1 MQEFDKY
8 HPNDRVIW
16 SLATLFGFGGFAT
29 ILLFVWDVP
38 SLLSSTGTSLMDST
52 WVFSAFIWRLF
63 CLMVGISAIIYMFR
77 MKTGHMIVRSHQKKE
92 DILIHP
98 LGIRKFVTFSSWTL
112 LLNVVYFFLATL
124 SSLAIVLGNDISE
137 SLNQALA
144 GTFVTALGASF
155 LTSTVVRYVI
165 LPGDYADHEHHQRQF
180 WFHNQV
186 MHNLCTIFLVTEI
199 IITTPQLE
207 FSYMLFGILI
217 GLNYALFAF
226 PFAVYGGGYYCYSFI
241 DPRLQKAPLF
251 ILLLALS
258 ISFSYVGVWLVSE
271 LISFNSILGSL
282 LLMAWCSRIVQFKPL
297 NDRLSG
303 GRAEPKNES
312 K

>member
-63 CLMVGISAIIYMFR
+63 CLKIGISAIIYMFR
-77 MKTGHMIVRSHQKKE
+77 MRTGHMIVRSHQKKE

-165 LPGDYADHEHHQRQF
+165 LPGDYTDHEHHKRQF

-217 GLNYALFAF
+217 GLTYALFAF

-251 ILLLALS
+251 ILILALA

-282 LLMAWCSRIVQFKPL
+282 LLIAWCSKIVQFKPL

>member
-165 LPGDYADHEHHQRQF
+165 LPGDYTDHEHHQRQF

-303 GRAEPKNES
+303 GRAEI
-312 K
+312 

>member
-63 CLMVGISAIIYMFR
+63 CLMIGISAIIYMFR
-77 MKTGHMIVRSHQKKE
+77 MRTGHMVVRSHQKKE

-112 LLNVVYFFLATL
+112 LLNVAYFFLATL
-124 SSLAIVLGNDISE
+124 SSFAIALGYDISE

-155 LTSTVVRYVI
+155 LTSTIVRYVI
-165 LPGDYADHEHHQRQF
+165 LPGDYTDDEHHQRQF

-186 MHNLCTIFLVTEI
+186 MHNFCTIFLVTEI

-217 GLNYALFAF
+217 GLTYALFAF

-251 ILLLALS
+251 ILILALA

-271 LISFNSILGSL
+271 LISFNSIFGSL
-282 LLMAWCSRIVQFKPL
+282 LLIAWCLRIVQFKPL
-297 NDRLSG
+297 NGRLSG
-303 GRAEPKNES
+303 GRAEI
-312 K
+312 

>member
-165 LPGDYADHEHHQRQF
+165 LPGDYTDHEHHQRQF

-251 ILLLALS
+251 ILILALA

-282 LLMAWCSRIVQFKPL
+282 LLIAWCSKIVQFKPL

-303 GRAEPKNES
+303 GRAEI
-312 K
+312 

>member
-63 CLMVGISAIIYMFR
+63 CLMIGISAIIYMFR
-77 MKTGHMIVRSHQKKE
+77 MRTGHMVVRSHQKKE

-98 LGIRKFVTFSSWTL
+98 LGIQKFVTFSSWTL
-112 LLNVVYFFLATL
+112 LLNVAYFFLATL
-124 SSLAIVLGNDISE
+124 SSLAIVLGFDLSE

-144 GTFVTALGASF
+144 GAFVTALGASF

-217 GLNYALFAF
+217 GLTYALFAF

-251 ILLLALS
+251 ILILALA

-282 LLMAWCSRIVQFKPL
+282 LLIAWCSKIVQFKPL

-303 GRAEPKNES
+303 GRAEI
-312 K
+312 

>member
-165 LPGDYADHEHHQRQF
+165 LPGDYTDHEHHQRQF

-297 NDRLSG
+297 NDRLSS

>member
-165 LPGDYADHEHHQRQF
+165 LPGDYTDHEHHQRQF

-282 LLMAWCSRIVQFKPL
+282 LLIAWCSRIVQFKPL

-303 GRAEPKNES
+303 GRAEI
-312 K
+312 

>member
-165 LPGDYADHEHHQRQF
+165 LPGDYTDHEHHQRQF

-207 FSYMLFGILI
+207 FTYMLFGILI
-217 GLNYALFAF
+217 GLTYALFAF
-226 PFAVYGGGYYCYSFI
+226 PFAVYGGGYYCY
-241 DPRLQKAPLF
+241 
-251 ILLLALS
+251 
-258 ISFSYVGVWLVSE
+258 
-271 LISFNSILGSL
+271 
-282 LLMAWCSRIVQFKPL
+282 
-297 NDRLSG
+297 
-303 GRAEPKNES
+303 
-312 K
+312 

>member
-16 SLATLFGFGGFAT
+16 SLTTLFGFGGFAT
-29 ILLFVWDVP
+29 LLLFAWDVP
-38 SLLSSTGTSLMDST
+38 SLLTSTGTSLMDST
-52 WVFSAFIWRLF
+52 WVYSAFIWRLF

-112 LLNVVYFFLATL
+112 LLNVAYFFLATL
-124 SSLAIVLGNDISE
+124 SSFAIVLGFDISE

-155 LTSTVVRYVI
+155 LTSTIVRYVI
-165 LPGDYADHEHHQRQF
+165 LPGDYTDDEHHQRQF

-186 MHNLCTIFLVTEI
+186 MHNFCTIFLVTEI
-199 IITTPQLE
+199 LITTPQLE

-217 GLNYALFAF
+217 GLTYAAFAF

-251 ILLLALS
+251 ILILALA
-258 ISFSYVGVWLVSE
+258 ISFSYVGVWLVTE
-271 LISFNSILGSL
+271 LITFNLVIGIL
-282 LLMAWCSRIVQFKPL
+282 LLIIWCSKIVQFKPL
-297 NDRLSG
+297 NV
-303 GRAEPKNES
+303 
-312 K
+312 

>member
-165 LPGDYADHEHHQRQF
+165 LPGDYTDHEHHQRQF

-217 GLNYALFAF
+217 GLTYALFAF

-251 ILLLALS
+251 ILILALA

-282 LLMAWCSRIVQFKPL
+282 LLIAWCTRIVQFKPL

-303 GRAEPKNES
+303 
-312 K
+312 

>member
-63 CLMVGISAIIYMFR
+63 CLMIGISAIIYMFR
-77 MKTGHMIVRSHQKKE
+77 MRTGHMVVRSHQKKE

-98 LGIRKFVTFSSWTL
+98 LGIQKFVTFSSWTL
-112 LLNVVYFFLATL
+112 LLNVAYFFLATL
-124 SSLAIVLGNDISE
+124 SSLAIVLGFDLSE

-144 GTFVTALGASF
+144 GAFVTALGASF

-165 LPGDYADHEHHQRQF
+165 LPGDYTDHEHHQRQF

>member
-165 LPGDYADHEHHQRQF
+165 LPGDYTDHEHHQRQF

-186 MHNLCTIFLVTEI
+186 MHNLSTIFLVTEI
-199 IITTPQLE
+199 LITTPQLE
-207 FSYMLFGILI
+207 FTYMLFGILI
-217 GLNYALFAF
+217 GLTYALFAF

-251 ILLLALS
+251 ILILALA

-282 LLMAWCSRIVQFKPL
+282 LLIAWCSRIVQFKPL

-303 GRAEPKNES
+303 GRAEI
-312 K
+312 

>member
-8 HPNDRVIW
+8 HPNDRVTW
-16 SLATLFGFGGFAT
+16 SLTTLFGFGGFAT
-29 ILLFVWDVP
+29 LLLFVWDVP
-38 SLLSSTGTSLMDST
+38 SLLTSTGASLMDST
-52 WVFSAFIWRLF
+52 WVFFAFIWRLF

-77 MKTGHMIVRSHQKKE
+77 MRTGHMIVRSHHKKE

-112 LLNVVYFFLATL
+112 LLNVAYFFLATL
-124 SSLAIVLGNDISE
+124 SSFAIVLGFDLSE

-165 LPGDYADHEHHQRQF
+165 LPGDYTDDEHHQRQF

-186 MHNLCTIFLVTEI
+186 MHNFCTIFLVTEI

-217 GLNYALFAF
+217 GLTYALFAF
-226 PFAVYGGGYYCYSFI
+226 PFAVFGGGYYCYSFI
-241 DPRLQKAPLF
+241 DPRLRKAPLF
-251 ILLLALS
+251 ITMLALAIS
-258 ISFSYVGVWLVSE
+258 ISYIGVWLVSE
-271 LISFNSILGSL
+271 FISRNFILGSMVL
-282 LLMAWCSRIVQFKPL
+282 IAWCTSIVQFRPRFHET
-297 NDRLSG
+297 DM
-303 GRAEPKNES
+303 
-312 K
+312 